1 MAKKISVLFVCL
13 GNICRSPTAHGIFRH
28 KVKQQ
33 NLQQWIDVDSAG
45 TAAYHIGEAPDLRS
59 IKAAANRGIKIQ
71 DLRARQVLHKDF
83 AEFDY
88 ILAMDHKNLAV
99 LEKMKS
105 RTSNRAH
112 VALLLDYVPTCS
124 ITDVPDPYYGGPSGF
139 EQVLDLVDAA
149 CDALLNEIIQS
160 HEFIG

>member
-1 MAKKISVLFVCL
+1 M
-13 GNICRSPTAHGIFRH
+13 
-28 KVKQQ
+28 
-33 NLQQWIDVDSAG
+33 
-45 TAAYHIGEAPDLRS
+45 
-59 IKAAANRGIKIQ
+59 
-71 DLRARQVLHKDF
+71 LHKDF

-105 RTSNRAH
+105 RTSSRAH